1 MISMELIS
9 TIKSKLVNAWC
20 HIFRMDNNTPH
31 VFISNQIPIILN
43 HRNKLQVTSRRPVRC
58 GHPIWITPS
67 QISHCRRAVRCG
79 LSLDWGLVAELG
91 DQPVIVRLGPRLTG
105 AIALFWAA
113 TSRDRAGAAV
123 WASTAG
129 APRPDF
135 EATNTDADTAGLQT
149 CEPACRIL
157 KASALS
163 LLSLPV
169 GKQAIGVGHEL
180 VPAP

>member
-1 MISMELIS
+1 MPGVTLSGWTIIPPCLYFKSNLHYSQPPKQTPGCIAPTCALRPSNMDHTIPNS
-9 TIKSKLVNAWC
+9 TLSPSCAL
-20 HIFRMDNNTPH
+20 RP
-31 VFISNQIPIILN
+31 L
-43 HRNKLQVTSRRPVRC
+43 LGLGSRR
-58 GHPIWITPS
+58 
-67 QISHCRRAVRCG
+67 RA
-79 LSLDWGLVAELG
+79 WG
-91 DQPVIVRLGPRLTG
+91 PTRHRPTRTKTN
-105 AIALFWAA
+105 WAA
-113 TSRDRAGAAV
+113 TSRDMAGAAV
-123 WASTAG
+123 WASTAS